1 LAGASSTDG
10 VILSSGITAEKLMY
24 DRALE
29 MSRSAAIN
37 EIANEDL
44 EGCQISYMTAIRMLE
59 AVLENDDEML
69 PRRRRSS
76 TVKEEKESGQEG
88 DGTVNGINL
97 GDRESV
103 LKVVSMIRARL
114 SSLRKKMHLRAKH
127 QSLPPSSPRPSSIIH
142 SGGTTPTVA
151 NTPPH

>member
-10 VILSSGITAEKLMY
+10 VVLSSGITAEKLMY

-69 PRRRRSS
+69 PRRRRST
-76 TVKEEKESGQEG
+76 TVKEEKDNSQEG

-103 LKVVSMIRARL
+103 LKGNYSYLFIIL
-114 SSLRKKMHLRAKH
+114 SYLCSTTSFLPFYESLFT
-127 QSLPPSSPRPSSIIH
+127 II
-142 SGGTTPTVA
+142 
-151 NTPPH
+151 